1 MDKSWNPWKVT
12 ALVLA
17 LVMATA
23 LVTGLVVAN
32 WSGSSPES
40 EPRIAAGTRPAQP
53 ARATTVK
60 PSTLQVVP
68 AGAGAPAGPEQ
79 GGGGCRKRGGPN
91 AKRGEKKKKGGGE
104 GDAGGGRGG

>member
-1 MDKSWNPWKVT
+1 MMDKSWNPWKVT

-68 AGAGAPAGPEQ
+68 AAPAAPPGP
-79 GGGGCRKRGGPN
+79 PP
-91 AKRGEKKKKGGGE
+91 E
-104 GDAGGGRGG
+104 GADARSRVRAPPDGGRNKNP

>member
-1 MDKSWNPWKVT
+1 MMDKSWNPWKVT

-32 WSGSSPES
+32 WSGSSLES
-40 EPRIAAGTRPAQP
+40 EPRIAAEIRPAQP

-60 PSTLQVVP
+60 PPTPQVVQAGP
-68 AGAGAPAGPEQ
+68 AAPAAPPQGGVDRRNRGAAPEQ
-79 GGGGCRKRGGPN
+79 RGRN
-91 AKRGEKKKKGGGE
+91 KKKGG
-104 GDAGGGRGG
+104 